1 MTNKSRRLM
10 LLIICFVIT
19 ASIVFLFVHSGT
31 SGLDTTTAKHY
42 IEEHHG
48 QDTAAGNAVTAIYL
62 NYRFW
67 DTLFEALILLISAL
81 AVISLSWSTDNKKGE
96 R

>member
-1 MTNKSRRLM
+1 MKNNRRRIILF
-10 LLIICFVIT
+10 IICFVIT
-19 ASIVFLFVHSGT
+19 AGVVFLYVSSGT

-42 IEEHHG
+42 IESNHVA
-48 QDTAAGNAVTAIYL
+48 DTAAGNAVTAVYL

-81 AVISLSWSTDNKKGE
+81 AVINLSWSGADKNSE